1 MSNSKIYDFI
11 IIGSGIAGLY
21 SSYLIQKQSNLSYLI
36 LEQNKRAGGRIGT
49 EPFYG
54 VQVVRGAGIGRMTDR
69 ILLELMREFKLPINQ
84 FTSHKTYSPAILDK
98 SEEYPNSLDIMKT
111 VRILRQELKK
121 QQNNKQNNNK
131 TKTFREFVLPI
142 LGKEQYDK
150 FLIMVGYVDYEN
162 TDCEEALYHYGFSD
176 TASNNKDFFVPWN
189 DLIERLTEK
198 VGIDN
203 IKFNRKVMKIMR
215 EQEKTEKTKQQESI
229 YKIHTEMGNYLC
241 RKVVLA
247 TTITSLRKLLPEYP
261 IYRDIEGQNY
271 LRLYGKFS
279 ASSIPIMREAVKSYI
294 IVTGVIQ
301 KIIPI
306 DQDKGIYM
314 ISYNDNSNAKLLK
327 NRLENNETN
336 REYYSRKL
344 EIALSIKKGSLKLL
358 GIRGFYWDIGT
369 HYYKPLDKS
378 KYRSR
383 KQFIKDAQNPE
394 ENIYVVGEVVSRKQG
409 WSEGALESVEA
420 VF

>member
-21 SSYLIQKQSNLSYLI
+21 SSYLIKKQSNLSYLI

-54 VQVVRGAGIGRMTDR
+54 QQVVRGAGIGRMADR
-69 ILLELMREFKLPINQ
+69 VLLELMREFKLPIQQ
-84 FTSHKTYSPAILDK
+84 FTSKKTYSPAILDN

-111 VRILRQELKK
+111 VRTLRAELKK
-121 QQNNKQNNNK
+121 QQNKK
-131 TKTFREFVLPI
+131 TKTFREFALPI

-150 FLIMVGYVDYEN
+150 FLIMVGYIDYEN

-176 TASNNKDFFVPWN
+176 TAPNNKDFSVPWN
-189 DLIERLTEK
+189 DLIERLVDK
-198 VGIDN
+198 IGIEN
-203 IKFNRKVMKIMR
+203 IKYNRKVTKITR
-215 EQEKTEKTKQQESI
+215 EQEKEPI
-229 YKIHTEMGNYLC
+229 YQIHTEIGSYLC

-247 TTITSLRKLLPEYP
+247 TTISSLRKLLPEYP
-261 IYRDIEGQNY
+261 IYREIEGQHF

-279 ASSIPIMREAVKSYI
+279 AKSIPIMREAVKSYI

-301 KIIPI
+301 KIIPMNT
-306 DQDKGIYM
+306 DKGIYM
-314 ISYNDNSNAKLLK
+314 ISYCDNSNAKLLK
-327 NRLENNETN
+327 NRLENNEKN
-336 REYYSRKL
+336 REYYCRKI
-344 EIALSIKKGSLKLL
+344 ETAVNIKKGSLELL

-369 HYYKPLDKS
+369 HYYKPLDQS
-378 KYRSR
+378 KYRTR
-383 KQFIKDAQNPE
+383 KQFIKEAQHPE
-394 ENIYVVGEVVSRKQG
+394 DNIYVVGEVVSRKQG